1 MKTLFY
7 INKNRST
14 KKSENN
20 LNLTL
25 TKPLKGE

>member
-1 MKTLFY
+1 MKMLSN

-20 LNLTL
+20 LTL

>member
-1 MKTLFY
+1 MKILFY

-20 LNLTL
+20 LTL
-25 TKPLKGE
+25 TKPKKGE

>member
-1 MKTLFY
+1 MKILFY

-14 KKSENN
+14 KKSANN